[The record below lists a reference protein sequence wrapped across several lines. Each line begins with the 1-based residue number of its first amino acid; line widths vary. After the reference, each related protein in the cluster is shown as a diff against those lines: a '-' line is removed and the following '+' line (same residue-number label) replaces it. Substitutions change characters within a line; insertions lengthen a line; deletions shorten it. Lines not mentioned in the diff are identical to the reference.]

1 MPDLTVEE
9 FSLKEAITSLRVL
22 ESRIEKFSVSAFL
35 FFSLA
40 SLVAITNN
48 NIQINGLNIES
59 SMALVIMFVI
69 GVFCFV
75 SRTLSL
81 LGTQI
86 YIEKIKELHLAVY
99 PKDKGKHLSGI
110 WSFSPLSTLALFA
123 VIKSAGGAGH
133 ILKPIIAIGFLS
145 PIVFSLVKIL
155 QGGYLNNLV
164 KLEPI
169 AVVFFL
175 SWLLLTASYL
185 LEGYIVKGNFA
196 VRAQKALDSMV
207 W

>member
-22 ESRIEKFSVSAFL
+22 ESRIEKFSISAFL

-40 SLVAITNN
+40 SLVALTNN
-48 NIQINGLNIES
+48 SIEINGLNIQS

-75 SRTLSL
+75 CRTLSL
-81 LGTQI
+81 LGTQV
-86 YIEKIKELHLAVY
+86 YIEKVKELHIAVY
-99 PKDKGKHLSGI
+99 PKDKGKHLSSL
-110 WSFSPLSTLALFA
+110 WSFSPLSTLALFT
-123 VIKSAGGAGH
+123 VIKATGCAGH

-145 PIVFSLVKIL
+145 PVVFSLFKIL
-155 QGGYLNNLV
+155 QAGYFNSLV

-175 SWLLLTASYL
+175 SCLLLMASYL
-185 LEGYIVKGNFA
+185 LEGYIVKGDFS
-196 VRAQKALDSMV
+196 VRTKKALDSMV